1 MTLEQLEDLPFLSD
15 VSVEC
20 GPGWFGILSEL
31 AGRMMAIEPDCRA
44 IRVKEKFGVLC
55 ICTDRDHD
63 DAVRVATR
71 MASAASSKI
80 CEQCGEPGRTEGKHW
95 LKTLCEKHRE
105 ERNVKRP

>member
-20 GPGWFGILSEL
+20 GPGWYGILSEL

-44 IRVKEKFGVLC
+44 IRAKEKFGVLRVY
-55 ICTDRDHD
+55 TTHDAD
-63 DAVRVATR
+63 DAVRLATR
-71 MASAASSKI
+71 MAEAASFGI
-80 CEQCGEPGRTEGKHW
+80 CEECGEPGTTGGKHW